1 MSKTAKELAFIRDL
15 VIDPE
20 WTHRFTEAFD
30 KHFKVADEK
39 EILYINPGTG
49 NHAIEIRAKLDD
61 DVRFQTFSTD
71 TESNILAQA
80 KTEVVKAEIIFG
92 GEFPRESFDL
102 VIADASLVKQ
112 EDLTEFIQDAIELT
126 DGRVAIML
134 PTAGSY
140 GELFSLM
147 WECCLDPELSEYAA
161 EIEKLI
167 ASMPQVTAV
176 EELAAKL
183 GLKKIKSYTNTEIFE
198 YENGAEFIAAPLVS
212 DFLMPIWADFLSEDE
227 SGRLLSKLAELI
239 DENVEDLAFRFSVK
253 ATLVTGQKD
262 N

>member
-1 MSKTAKELAFIRDL
+1 MSKTAKELAFLRDL
-15 VIDPE
+15 IVDPE
-20 WTHRFTEAFD
+20 WTLRFTELFD

-80 KTEVVKAEIIFG
+80 KTEVVKAEIDFG

-102 VIADASLVKQ
+102 VIADASFVKQ

-126 DGRVAIML
+126 DGRVAVML
-134 PTAGSY
+134 PTAGSF
-140 GELFSLM
+140 GEIFSLM
-147 WECCLDPELSEYAA
+147 WESCLESGLSEYAP
-161 EIEKLI
+161 EIERMV
-167 ASMPQVTAV
+167 ASMPQVTTI

-183 GLKKIKSYTNTEIFE
+183 GLKKIKSHTANEVFE

-212 DFLMPIWADFLSEDE
+212 DFLMPMWLDFLSEQE
-227 SGRLLSKLAELI
+227 SELLLSKLATAI
-239 DENVEDLAFRFSVK
+239 DEQAEGLTFRFSVK
-253 ATLVTGQKD
+253 ATILTGTKS
-262 N
+262 

>member
-20 WTHRFTEAFD
+20 WTLRFTELFD
-30 KHFKVADEK
+30 KHFKIADEK

-49 NHAIEIRAKLDD
+49 NHAIELRAKLDD

-80 KTEVVKAEIIFG
+80 KTEVVKAEIAFG

-102 VIADASLVKQ
+102 VIADASFVKQ
-112 EDLTEFIQDAIELT
+112 EDLTEFIQDAIELS
-126 DGRVAIML
+126 DGRVAITL
-134 PTAGSY
+134 TTAGSF
-140 GELFSLM
+140 GEIFSLM
-147 WECCLDPELSEYAA
+147 WESCLESGLSEHAP
-161 EIEKLI
+161 EIERMI

-183 GLKKIKSYTNTEIFE
+183 GLKKIKSHTANEVFE

-212 DFLMPIWADFLSEDE
+212 DFLMPMWLDFLSEDE
-227 SGRLLSKLAELI
+227 ADLLLNKLAAAI
-239 DENVEDLAFRFSVK
+239 DEQAEGLTFRFSVK
-253 ATLVTGQKD
+253 ATLINGTKT
-262 N
+262 